1 MVHIPS
7 LASGAGQQSRKS
19 PPVTK
24 LAAKHVDDA
33 GGMDHDDDD
42 DDSSPEDDSGA
53 AVVVAAW
60 LGATRAARARRVAYV
75 SLSSMV
81 DETMRCYSCN

>member
-1 MVHIPS
+1 
-7 LASGAGQQSRKS
+7 
-19 PPVTK
+19 
-24 LAAKHVDDA
+24 
-33 GGMDHDDDD
+33 MDHDDDD